1 MASSS
6 SPAPDL
12 ATQVARLFFDRQM
25 TKVEIAAHLGISRF
39 RVARLIDSALADGL
53 VRIEYRDVPTEDRA
67 LATEMEERFG
77 LDLCAVADV
86 ADDADTGGLDVVA
99 RLAGAVID
107 GLIGPSEVIGIAWG
121 STMAAVV
128 RHIPTRAATTIE
140 VVQLAGSSTRLGRE
154 RDAGQLARS
163 LADRLGATEYPIY
176 APAFVASADVRA
188 ALASDPEV
196 AGALTRF
203 ETLTLAIVGIGAMP
217 STSGSAPGG
226 ASSLLR
232 SGVLDDTEVAR
243 LVALGAVGDL
253 VVHPFDVTGRFLAPD
268 LAERSVAIGV
278 DALRRVP
285 RVVAVAAGS
294 AKAAAIRG
302 ALASGVVRIL
312 VTDRVT
318 ARAVLASA

>member
-1 MASSS
+1 MASPS

-53 VRIEYRDVPTEDRA
+53 VRIEYRDVPAEDRA
-67 LATEMEERFG
+67 LATEMEERFR

-99 RLAGAVID
+99 QLAGAVID
-107 GLIGPSEVIGIAWG
+107 GLIGPSEVIGVAWG

-128 RHIPTRAATTIE
+128 RHIPTRAATTIQ
-140 VVQLAGSSTRLGRE
+140 VVQLAGSSSRLGRE

-176 APAFVASADVRA
+176 APAFVASADIRA
-188 ALASDPEV
+188 ALARDPEV

-217 STSGSAPGG
+217 SGADG
-226 ASSLLR
+226 ASSSLVR
-232 SGVLDDTEVAR
+232 SGVLDETEVAR

-253 VVHPFDVTGRFLAPD
+253 VVHPFDAAGRFLAPD
-268 LAERSVAIGV
+268 LAERAVAIGV

-318 ARAVLASA
+318 ARAVLASV